1 MLHYIKATQDN
12 YQTLDLSN
20 KHIAT

>member
-1 MLHYIKATQDN
+1 MLHYISATKEN

-20 KHIAT
+20 KLITT